1 MKTFLYSLAN
11 CSGGHFNKLRKK
23 QVFLNQ
29 LLDSCV
35 DKYIDA
41 RNKREFVRDEVLIKI
56 PGGLYV
62 FDKDTGDLY
71 TPNDLE
77 AFERVAQKLRDI
89 KKFRLNSIKRAT
101 AGNEGKPGRKTKK
114 PTATT
119 AGENFCSVVSLSVF
133 PVF

>member
-1 MKTFLYSLAN
+1 M
-11 CSGGHFNKLRKK
+11 
-23 QVFLNQ
+23 FLNE
-29 LLDSCV
+29 LLESCV

-101 AGNEGKPGRKTKK
+101 AGNEVKPGRKAKR
-114 PTATT
+114 TT
-119 AGENFCSVVSLSVF
+119 GGEDL
-133 PVF
+133 